1 MTVGEPALGPCF
13 PRQDRSYWPC
23 SDNHFAFLSMRK
35 IEQQMNAAI
44 SENRNWQSANTAV
57 TFDPETNESTVYL
70 HGNKIAVVGDDFVQ
84 IFDGGWQSNTTKSRL
99 NAILKEHA
107 IDGECVYQ
115 KNFKWFVDKFIGQAG
130 TSKVYNTFDFT
141 DGFMFA

>member
-1 MTVGEPALGPCF
+1 
-13 PRQDRSYWPC
+13 
-23 SDNHFAFLSMRK
+23 
-35 IEQQMNAAI
+35 MNAAI
-44 SENRNWQSANTAV
+44 TNNVNWQSANTAV
-57 TFDPETNESTVYL
+57 TFDAETNESKVYL
-70 HGNKIAVVGDDFVQ
+70 HGNHIATVGDDFVQ
-84 IFDGGWQSNTTKSRL
+84 IFDGGWQSTTTKSRL

-130 TSKVYNTFDFT
+130 TSKVYNTFEFS